1 MLDLHPLLRKDRV
14 YDGVSIQKKT
24 GPSADDWVMD
34 GQVHIIVLAVVIGII
49 D

>member
-1 MLDLHPLLRKDRV
+1 MLDLHPLLRRDRG
-14 YDGVSIQKKT
+14 YDGASMQKKT

-34 GQVHIIVLAVVIGII
+34 GQVPIIVLAVVIGII